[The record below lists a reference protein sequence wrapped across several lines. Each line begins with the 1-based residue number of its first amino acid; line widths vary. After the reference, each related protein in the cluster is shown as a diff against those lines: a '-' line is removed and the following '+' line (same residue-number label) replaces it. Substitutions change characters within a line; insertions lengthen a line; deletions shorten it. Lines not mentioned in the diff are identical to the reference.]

1 MILSQVRDIN
11 PEYDSCYMEGNMDT
25 GVKDNNPVYRS
36 NWMCIKVTY
45 DNPLQCATIWL
56 NTSTLSLF
64 HTLTLSI
71 SCTLTLSLLDTFTLS
86 KLLSQTFTRP
96 YVHSSIHSLFYHL
109 TLSLVCTFIL
119 SHVYSSTLFLHS
131 CSFIFS
137 HFHFFC
143 TFRLSLFRNISLKP
157 YLNCRLWRCLQIS
170 TSFQLGLQIQHLKCV
185 YI

>member
-1 MILSQVRDIN
+1 MCYNMIEHFN
-11 PEYDSCYMEGNMDT
+11 
-25 GVKDNNPVYRS
+25 
-36 NWMCIKVTY
+36 
-45 DNPLQCATIWL
+45 
-56 NTSTLSLF
+56 
-64 HTLTLSI
+64 
-71 SCTLTLSLLDTFTLS
+71 TFTLS
-86 KLLSQTFTRP
+86 HTHTFNILHSDSFTIRHIHTFKVTLSNF
-96 YVHSSIHSLFYHL
+96 HSSIHSLFYHL

-170 TSFQLGLQIQHLKCV
+170 TSFQVPTWWPLSLVDSPRGLVSQHNLKKSWFECMFCFYSCTNSV
-185 YI
+185 VFE